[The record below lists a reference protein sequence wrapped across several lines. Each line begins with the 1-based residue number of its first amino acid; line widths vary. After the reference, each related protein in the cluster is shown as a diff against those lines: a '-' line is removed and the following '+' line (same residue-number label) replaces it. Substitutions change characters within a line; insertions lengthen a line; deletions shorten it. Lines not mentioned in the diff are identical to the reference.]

1 MKKQKT
7 FAMLFLALLV
17 LWNVCQALIIPP
29 TGDGQI
35 GLEAVVL
42 CEKLTIRQ
50 EPRSNS
56 KAVQTLPY
64 GYVFAVQKQENGW
77 ADCFPSDACDAG
89 RAGWVNADYIIIDPA
104 WYKIDQSTPVYA
116 WDDTAAPK
124 VALLSKD
131 TTLPILKDTGD
142 WLIVSLRGA
151 TGWIHK
157 NATD

>member
-64 GYVFAVQKQENGW
+64 GYVYKSRKTGGQTASLQTHVMREEQAGSTQTISSSILPGTKQISQRRSMPGMIQR
-77 ADCFPSDACDAG
+77 P
-89 RAGWVNADYIIIDPA
+89 
-104 WYKIDQSTPVYA
+104 
-116 WDDTAAPK
+116 PK
-124 VALLSKD
+124 
-131 TTLPILKDTGD
+131 LPC
-142 WLIVSLRGA
+142 
-151 TGWIHK
+151 
-157 NATD
+157 